1 MSSLPE
7 STKRDEATRV
17 IGLQTQF
24 SADLIGLPIVDPQ
37 LTWQIS
43 SERPD
48 ATQLAYEISSV
59 GEMGDVISSAVV
71 TSAEQIEQVAAGHIS
86 KAREIR
92 HLRVRVATQYGWSE
106 FSPYAKFE
114 TGLASG
120 TELKGESIGDSS
132 SPSEPSPILRK

>member
-24 SADLIGLPIVDPQ
+24 SSDLIGLPIVDPQ

-43 SERPD
+43 SERLD

-59 GEMGDVISSAVV
+59 GEKGDVITSTVVISS
-71 TSAEQIEQVAAGHIS
+71 EQIEQVATGHIS

-92 HLRVRVATQYGWSE
+92 HLRVRVATQYGWSD
-106 FSPYAKFE
+106 FSPYATFE

-120 TELKGESIGDSS
+120 SELKVESIGD
-132 SPSEPSPILRK
+132 

>member
-43 SERPD
+43 SERLD
-48 ATQLAYEISSV
+48 A
-59 GEMGDVISSAVV
+59 
-71 TSAEQIEQVAAGHIS
+71 
-86 KAREIR
+86 
-92 HLRVRVATQYGWSE
+92 
-106 FSPYAKFE
+106 F
-114 TGLASG
+114 
-120 TELKGESIGDSS
+120 
-132 SPSEPSPILRK
+132 